1 MRVKYLVY
9 SPNFVEKIVKGKKKK
24 KKLMDMLS

>member
-24 KKLMDMLS
+24 KLMDMLS

>member
-24 KKLMDMLS
+24 LMDMLS